1 VTSSRTL
8 VVHFH
13 VQLLFID
20 VMKAF
25 FTGWRW
31 TRLYLWVPRIWGPQC
46 RRRRFFSY
54 LITSTKVAQDSL
66 PSGGIL

>member
-25 FTGWRW
+25 FY
-31 TRLYLWVPRIWGPQC
+31 RLEMNQTLPLSSQNMR
-46 RRRRFFSY
+46 
-54 LITSTKVAQDSL
+54 TSV
-66 PSGGIL
+66 